1 MKRKLFLLFAVLVG
15 GTLAFIVNRTE
26 SKAEVLAKRTPVFVK
41 VGFCLHTDGVCFT
54 EKIGK
59 KTRIYPGTWVEISH

>member
-15 GTLAFIVNRTE
+15 GMLAFIVNRTE
-26 SKAEVLAKRTPVFVK
+26 GKAEVLAKRSPVFIK

-59 KTRIYPGTWVEISH
+59 KTRTYLGTWVEFN

>member
-15 GTLAFIVNRTE
+15 GMLAFIVNRTE
-26 SKAEVLAKRTPVFVK
+26 GKAEVLAKRSPVFIK

-59 KTRIYPGTWVEISH
+59 KTRTYPGTWVEFN